1 MKQAVCI
8 LIINKVP
15 NFFLSVSLKD
25 DYEDMNLPGG
35 KVEENETL
43 IEAAIRETKEE
54 TGLDIKNLQFLY
66 EEPDEKFNVVTYYT
80 YDYGGDIHTNE
91 NHIVK
96 WLPLIYLQ
104 NSKKWQDYNTK
115 IYKLYL
121 QNY

>member
-8 LIINKVP
+8 LIINKEI
-15 NFFLSVSLKD
+15 NHFLSVSLKD

-35 KVEENETL
+35 KVEINETL
-43 IEAAIRETKEE
+43 IDAAIRETKEE
-54 TGLDIKNLQFLY
+54 TGLNIDNLSFLY
-66 EEPDEKFNVVTYYT
+66 EESDEEFNVTTYLT
-80 YDYGGDIHTNE
+80 YDYSGNIYTNE